1 MRNSKNVFFTISFL
15 SILLVYTASCQKN
28 ESINTSND
36 DLIMKIANDQDYI
49 AYREIALEKAKY
61 ITQSKFDLEKIRE
74 VTIMLQQK
82 PTTQNEN
89 MCSISDTFFQEIKG
103 GLLYKDLSCK
113 FFTLSNKLEK
123 KHPGIWQLDDSTLA
137 KIRATYKENY
147 PKKYEELGKTYYQT
161 NKK

>member
-1 MRNSKNVFFTISFL
+1 MKNTKNLFFTISFL

-49 AYREIALEKAKY
+49 AYREIALEKAKH

-74 VTIMLQQK
+74 ATLELQHN
-82 PTTQNEN
+82 PSTQNEN
-89 MCSISDTFFQEIKG
+89 MCTISDTFFQEIKG

-123 KHPGIWQLDDSTLA
+123 KYPGIWQLDDNSLA
-137 KIRATYKENY
+137 KIRAIYKENHS
-147 PKKYEELGKTYYQT
+147 KKYKELSDSYYQSY
-161 NKK
+161 KK